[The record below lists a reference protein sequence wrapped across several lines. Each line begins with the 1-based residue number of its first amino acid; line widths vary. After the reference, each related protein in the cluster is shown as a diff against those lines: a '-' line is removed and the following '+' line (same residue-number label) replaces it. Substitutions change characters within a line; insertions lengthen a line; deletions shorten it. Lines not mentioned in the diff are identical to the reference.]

1 MIKAC
6 LFGICGVLLAMQF
19 RSEKSEY
26 GLYIV
31 LLVSVVLGFLGIS
44 GLSPVLEVLDKMEAM
59 MNLNQGYLTIF
70 MKIIGIS
77 YLSEFACTL
86 CNDAGYGTLAS
97 QIGMLGRITILS
109 MSAPVLLALLDTI
122 GNILS

>member
-19 RSEKSEY
+19 KSEKSEY

-31 LLVSVVLGFLGIS
+31 LLVSIVLGFLGLS

-59 MNLNQGYLTIF
+59 MNLNKGYLTIF

-86 CNDAGYGTLAS
+86 CNDAGYGSLAS
-97 QIGMLGRITILS
+97 QIEMLGRITILS
-109 MSAPVLLALLDTI
+109 MSAPVLLALLDMI
-122 GNILS
+122 GKILK